1 MFAKPFRLIS
11 QEEEWDTSLITVRL
25 LPTLAD
31 SSPQGVNPGKEGL
44 YLSAL
49 LSFNRAGSS
58 NGKSTLM
65 GL

>member
-1 MFAKPFRLIS
+1 MGHLAHFNPAPANLGG
-11 QEEEWDTSLITVRL
+11 L
-25 LPTLAD
+25 LP
-31 SSPQGVNPGKEGL
+31 PGVNLEGKEGL

-49 LSFNRAGSS
+49 LPFSRAGSP